1 MPFVP
6 APAPR
11 PVAPAPVKPAA
22 PAYKAPSVT
31 KPVAP
36 KGSAYNAP
44 TNTHTS
50 SVVPVYV
57 PFYGGSDDSAD
68 GVATSAVLV
77 LFLAIL
83 VVSVVMIR
91 REFRI

>member
-1 MPFVP
+1 M
-6 APAPR
+6 
-11 PVAPAPVKPAA
+11 
-22 PAYKAPSVT
+22 
-31 KPVAP
+31 
-36 KGSAYNAP
+36 
-44 TNTHTS
+44 
-50 SVVPVYV
+50 VPVYV